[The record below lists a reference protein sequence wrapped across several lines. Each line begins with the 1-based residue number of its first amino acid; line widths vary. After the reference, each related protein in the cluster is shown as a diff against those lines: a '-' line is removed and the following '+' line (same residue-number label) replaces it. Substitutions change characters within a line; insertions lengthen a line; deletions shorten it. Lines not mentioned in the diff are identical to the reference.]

1 MKIEKVEEIEDE
13 NEIRCAGAGVSVL
26 SLLLLVNKAK

>member
-13 NEIRCAGAGVSVL
+13 NEIRCAGVSVL